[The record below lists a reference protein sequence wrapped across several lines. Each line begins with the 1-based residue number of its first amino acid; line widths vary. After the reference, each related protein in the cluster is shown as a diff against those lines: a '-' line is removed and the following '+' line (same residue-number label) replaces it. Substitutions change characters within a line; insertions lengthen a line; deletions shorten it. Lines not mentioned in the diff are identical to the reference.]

1 MAIFKIEVTAYRC
14 NICGYSWLPRYR
26 DSPTPEVCAK
36 CRSKYWNQPPRPEKQ
51 PRPPG
56 HGLAADM
63 INEIMNQQ
71 QRKQQAPQIHEEQQ
85 PQKEQYR
92 HASVQQHQQPPK
104 PEVKQ
109 EQPSSPVSKSRR
121 DSDTPTKIERYL
133 REDATDL
140 VRPVDI
146 AKVLNLD
153 RHNTAYAL
161 SKLVKQGSVIQPVKG
176 MYRHKDN
183 SKVKQ

>member
-63 INEIMNQQ
+63 INEIMQQ
-71 QRKQQAPQIHEEQQ
+71 QHQPTTEE
-85 PQKEQYR
+85 YR
-92 HASVQQHQQPPK
+92 HASIAVAQQKEEEQIPK
-104 PEVKQ
+104 AIMMAEQKQ
-109 EQPSSPVSKSRR
+109 EDQQQYQSVKGKSRR
-121 DSDTPTKIERYL
+121 ESDTPTKIERYL

-161 SKLVKQGSVIQPVKG
+161 SKLVKQGLVIQPVKG

-183 SKVKQ
+183 SKIKQ